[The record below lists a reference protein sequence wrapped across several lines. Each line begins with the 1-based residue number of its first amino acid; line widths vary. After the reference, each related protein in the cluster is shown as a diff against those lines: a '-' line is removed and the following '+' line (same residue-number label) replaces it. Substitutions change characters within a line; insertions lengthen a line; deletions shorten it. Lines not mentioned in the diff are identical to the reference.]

1 MPSPSGFDDGCW
13 VFVFWL
19 PAELFEGF
27 AGVGDQSGWVPC
39 PTWSNFGRD
48 RVASHFA
55 TGVDD
60 LTHAVAVAGS
70 KVDFDT
76 AAKL

>member
-1 MPSPSGFDDGCW
+1 M
-13 VFVFWL
+13 
-19 PAELFEGF
+19 FEGL

-39 PTWSNFGRD
+39 PARPNFGRD

-70 KVDFDT
+70 KVDFNA